1 MLSELSKT
9 HKIYIGSDHAGYD
22 LKMAVREFLVEQGF
36 DVVDV
41 GTYSKESCDYPDY
54 ARKVAENVVKDKES
68 FGILICGTGIGMS
81 IAANKV
87 PGIRAALAN
96 DIIAAKLSR
105 SHNNANILCMG
116 GRLIGKELSFEIV
129 KTFLITPYDGGRHER
144 RLRKIENIEKEYC
157 SK

>member
-54 ARKVAENVVKDKES
+54 ARKVAESVVKDEKS

-105 SHNNANILCMG
+105 AHNNANILCMG

-129 KTFLITPYDGGRHER
+129 KTFLITSYDGGRHER

-157 SK
+157 NK